1 MTKLFILVHPGKAER
16 SMYAGEYKTKFYKS
30 GKGKHIRP
38 HLIEEVEALE
48 YDGVHHCRISMSN
61 GGVLVVEETAEQV
74 LEQIEAIEC
83 PQLED
88 PLSTEPPPIEYSP
101 CRHKNFVPGNHGS
114 RGRCPDCGWQG
125 WLDDAN

>member
-48 YDGVHHCRISMSN
+48 YDGIHHCRISMSN

-83 PQLED
+83 HVADKSLECEHVVLTD
-88 PLSTEPPPIEYSP
+88 E
-101 CRHKNFVPGNHGS
+101 NGNS
-114 RGRCPDCGWQG
+114 YCPNCGKG
-125 WLDDAN
+125 WR